1 MKRHSIAFLIHP
13 FKNSLIPKNTFREAV
28 NTFAEAVIEI
38 GASYQNIRLNLVMP
52 GYFLEAADPMLLLQ
66 LREMHK
72 KDSIEWLTT
81 GYTEPFLSFSPQWL
95 LNENL
100 KHGMGAFQEY
110 AGTRPAGFVPP
121 FSNWEPSY
129 IDALRTG
136 GIQYSVIS
144 RSLLASQYRTR
155 LGYWITEFAGSST
168 VLFPVYSVY
177 PSVVAGNM
185 EAWIQEQFDADAD
198 ASVPVKLLCIDFLC
212 PLLSADMSITQE
224 GLKQAAA
231 VFDRLLL
238 TYQPIRFTE
247 FLSSNPPLGL
257 MYLPQ
262 SLVMR
267 RDDADP
273 APHFLNYLHSF
284 DQTGIIQR
292 KLMDIADSIEPRKDS
307 KHTEP
312 VRKALFFVQDINRH
326 IPSTTSGFT
335 RLRDRM
341 WCYEKLIDLERGLR
355 ERDGIAGGQIRIAD
369 FLRNGSKCIIMTN
382 KNLAVYL
389 DHKNGGSVFELDFR
403 RRRFNVCAGYNPS
416 RHVLPMVIEPGLS
429 YTLFVDRIVETS
441 TQAEQ
446 YRSKGAGELGDFFS
460 GTYDYKIKKTETSIK
475 ASLHRQGSIL
485 QGDKTCPLSME
496 KVLGLE
502 KDLPTLPFVYQL
514 TNNSLTPYTFRL
526 AIELTFSLPGIA
538 DGTAYLMHGKQK
550 HSALKGGLVTLSQ
563 ATQWLLCDPA
573 CGVMIHC
580 TLQKPVDVW
589 CYPAVPPGVDPQQ
602 AEAVTMVLTAPVTLD
617 GSGMWSLLGK
627 LQFRR
632 IALSRKPTDEI

>member
-38 GASYQNIRLNLVMP
+38 GTSYQNIRLNLVMP
-52 GYFLEAADPMLLLQ
+52 GYFLEATDPMLLLQ

-72 KDSIEWLTT
+72 KGTIEWLTT

-136 GIQYSVIS
+136 GIQYTVIS
-144 RSLLASQYRTR
+144 RSLLANQYRTR

-168 VLFPVYSVY
+168 VLFPVHSVY

-185 EAWIQEQFDADAD
+185 ETWIQEQFNADAGSM
-198 ASVPVKLLCIDFLC
+198 APVKLLCIDFLC
-212 PLLSADMSITQE
+212 PLLSEDMSITQE

-262 SLVMR
+262 SLVVR

-284 DQTGIIQR
+284 DQIGIIQR
-292 KLMDIADSIEPRKDS
+292 KLMDIADSIESRKDS

-312 VRKALFFVQDINRH
+312 VRKTLFFVQDINRYM
-326 IPSTTSGFT
+326 PSTTSGFT

-341 WCYEKLIDLERGLR
+341 WCYEKLIELERGLR
-355 ERDGIAGGQIRIAD
+355 ERDDIAGGQIRIAD
-369 FLRNGSKCIIMTN
+369 FLRNGSKNIIMTN

-403 RRRFNVCAGYNPS
+403 RRRLNVCAGYNPS

-429 YTLFVDRIVETS
+429 YTLFVDRFVETS

-446 YRSKGAGELGDFFS
+446 YRSGGAGELGDFFS

-475 ASLHRQGSIL
+475 ASLSRQGSLL
-485 QGDKTCPLSME
+485 QGGKTCPLSME

-502 KDLPTLPFVYQL
+502 KDHPTLPFVYQL
-514 TNNSLTPYTFRL
+514 TNNSLTPYIFRL

-538 DGTAYLMHGKQK
+538 GNTAYLVHGKHK
-550 HSALKGGLVTLSQ
+550 RAALKGGLVELPQ
-563 ATQWLLCDPA
+563 VAQWLLCDPA
-573 CGVMIHC
+573 CGVMVHC

-602 AEAVTMVLTAPVTLD
+602 AEAVTLVLTAPVTLD

-632 IALSRKPTDEI
+632 MALSRKPTDEI

>member
-13 FKNSLIPKNTFREAV
+13 FKNSLIPKNMFREAV
-28 NTFAEAVIEI
+28 NTFAQAVIDI

-52 GYFLEAADPMLLLQ
+52 GYFLEAVDPMLLLQ

-72 KDSIEWLTT
+72 KGAIEWLTT

-95 LNENL
+95 LNENI

-136 GIQYSVIS
+136 GIQYSVVS

-168 VLFPVYSVY
+168 VLFPVHSVY
-177 PSVVAGNM
+177 PSAVAGNM
-185 EAWIQEQFDADAD
+185 ETWIREQFAADTGGIA
-198 ASVPVKLLCIDFLC
+198 PVKLLCIDFLC
-212 PLLSADMSITQE
+212 PLLSQDMKITQE

-238 TYQPIRFTE
+238 TYQPIGFTE

-262 SLVMR
+262 SLVVR

-273 APHFLNYLHSF
+273 ALHFLNYLHSF

-292 KLMDIADSIEPRKDS
+292 KLMDIADSIESRKDS

-312 VRKALFFVQDINRH
+312 VRKALFFVQDINRYL
-326 IPSTTSGFT
+326 PSPTSGFT

-341 WCYEKLIDLERGLR
+341 WCFDKLIDLEQGLR
-355 ERDGIAGGQIRIAD
+355 ARDGIAGGQIRIAD
-369 FLRNGSKCIIMTN
+369 FLRNGSKSIIMTN

-389 DHKNGGSVFELDFR
+389 DHKNGGSVFELDYR
-403 RRRFNVCAGYNPS
+403 RRRYNVCAGYNPS
-416 RHVLPMVIEPGLS
+416 RHALPMVIEPGLS
-429 YTLFVDRIVETS
+429 YTLFVDRFVETS

-475 ASLHRQGSIL
+475 ASLYRHGSL
-485 QGDKTCPLSME
+485 VQGDKNCPLSME

-526 AIELTFSLPGIA
+526 AIELTFALPGIA
-538 DGTAYLMHGKQK
+538 DNTAYLVHGKHK
-550 HSALKGGLVTLSQ
+550 RSALKDGLVDLPQ